1 MITPIPVAPT
11 NDQPPAPKGPFVT
24 RQSLFSGRPKQIRG
38 GPKNYVVNK
47 NNHYICVD
55 GPIFSL
61 HDADVSPIG
70 SPGKDVLN
78 PLGKPS
84 SSSRCGLPTS
94 GTTRRLAERVQN
106 IFTRAPDRGDVC
118 IMQGENRAVNT
129 YVVIIFVHYIIFW
142 PTPDL
147 LGTPG
152 KQ

>member
-84 SSSRCGLPTS
+84 SSSRCGLPTRQIDEADLAWS
-94 GTTRRLAERVQN
+94 SVTR
-106 IFTRAPDRGDVC
+106 TRSAGDTSSWC
-118 IMQGENRAVNT
+118 LWLIA
-129 YVVIIFVHYIIFW
+129 F
-142 PTPDL
+142 L
-147 LGTPG
+147 SAAS
-152 KQ
+152 